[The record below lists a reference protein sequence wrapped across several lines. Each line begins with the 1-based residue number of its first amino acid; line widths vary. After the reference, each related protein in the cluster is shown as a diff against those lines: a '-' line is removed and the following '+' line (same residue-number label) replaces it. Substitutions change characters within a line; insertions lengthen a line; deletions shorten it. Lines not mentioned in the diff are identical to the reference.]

1 MTRVTIDDMTTLTL
15 MDNDN
20 HDADN
25 DAAVAVMVSNGME
38 CATKP
43 GHVKQCY
50 RHARQESAGSMPGA
64 AADRCHL
71 DVHHTP
77 PCLPT

>member
-1 MTRVTIDDMTTLTL
+1 MTRVKIDDMTMLTL

-20 HDADN
+20 HN
-25 DAAVAVMVSNGME
+25 AAVAVMVTNGME

-43 GHVKQCY
+43 GHIKQCY
-50 RHARQESAGSMPGA
+50 RHAQQESAGSRPGA